1 MDECLRLAK
10 GSEGWAMIV
19 ASQDLL
25 REHLRELRGVAK
37 RVDTL
42 DHTDRVGY
50 GLNWWQSGE
59 RKLVR
64 LKRSVQIWVSKGDA
78 IRPLPRD
85 KENEIVGQ
93 WEPPVGNTD
102 HLDI

>member
-1 MDECLRLAK
+1 MDGIITRLPLVTNPAFPWTPDPGSESCRRPLLMAYEGVSMDECLRLAK

-42 DHTDRVGY
+42 DRDMVGY
-50 GLNWWQSGE
+50 GANTTGYA
-59 RKLVR
+59 
-64 LKRSVQIWVSKGDA
+64 QIVS
-78 IRPLPRD
+78 R
-85 KENEIVGQ
+85 Q
-93 WEPPVGNTD
+93 
-102 HLDI
+102 